1 MNAKRKTL
9 GLGHR
14 SAQAESKP
22 QRLSWDGF
30 RKALRLHVWPD
41 RMQTLEALKHLWE
54 RMPAEEMEELPAM
67 TLVLA
72 VGTELDGA
80 CVPRPLV
87 LNPRVEDAGDPA
99 YALGLL
105 VKESVLIFLDARLEG
120 RPQEEVDWVVAHE
133 FAHALRMR
141 EPEQQGLAAEQEV
154 DQLVQT
160 WGFTPPVLPPPMHIA
175 DVTEMFAKQ
184 LARRA
189 IKDGVT
195 KEDVLAAASRGI
207 ERAFEESKTIAVP
220 PPPKDEP

>member
-120 RPQEEVDWVVAHE
+120 RPQ
-133 FAHALRMR
+133 RS
-141 EPEQQGLAAEQEV
+141 GLGCRARVRACATDARTRAA
-154 DQLVQT
+154 
-160 WGFTPPVLPPPMHIA
+160 GFGSRARSRSASA
-175 DVTEMFAKQ
+175 DVGIYASGAATANAHRRCDRNVCEA
-184 LARRA
+184 ARTTGDKGRRDKGRRSSRRPRRHRA
-189 IKDGVT
+189 S
-195 KEDVLAAASRGI
+195 L
-207 ERAFEESKTIAVP
+207 
-220 PPPKDEP
+220 

>member
-160 WGFTPPVLPPPMHIA
+160 WGFYASGAATANAHRRCDRNVCEA
-175 DVTEMFAKQ
+175 
-184 LARRA
+184 ARTTGDKGRRDKGRRSSRRQPRHRA
-189 IKDGVT
+189 S
-195 KEDVLAAASRGI
+195 L
-207 ERAFEESKTIAVP
+207 
-220 PPPKDEP
+220 